1 MDIYKTELPS
11 NKTDEQCSSVPFP
24 FKVGNKIEFNK
35 VTIDNLDCDLLDT
48 NFNIIYDNIKTTKKT
63 SINSKTDITNGT
75 TSTEVGR
82 KVDII
87 NKSIYEQPDDS
98 KTEEKS
104 YDVDMLKKM
113 VIKWLKLD
121 DNIKEYNKR
130 AKEIKEEKTQI
141 EDKILSFMN
150 NSNTNE
156 IQVKDG
162 KLEKKCGQKKEPIN
176 EEYIKKCLVKSFDD
190 VETVDKL
197 TKMLLESR
205 EITETYKLSR
215 KINKVKDLKKKL
227 R

>member
-1 MDIYKTELPS
+1 MDIYKTELTS
-11 NKTDEQCSSVPFP
+11 NKMDEQCSSVPFP
-24 FKVGNKIEFNK
+24 TKVGNKIEFNK
-35 VTIDNLDCDLLDT
+35 ITIDNLDCDLLDT
-48 NFNIIYDNIKTTKKT
+48 NFNIIYDNIKKTKKT
-63 SINSKTDITNGT
+63 DEQCSSVSVP
-75 TSTEVGR
+75 TSVGR
-82 KVDII
+82 KIDII
-87 NKSIYEQPDDS
+87 NKSISEQPENS
-98 KTEEKS
+98 RTEEKS

-190 VETVDKL
+190 VEMVDKL
-197 TKMLLESR
+197 TKVILENR
-205 EITETYKLSR
+205 EITETYKLAR
-215 KINKVKDLKKKL
+215 KVASKAKPKKN
-227 R
+227 

>member
-1 MDIYKTELPS
+1 MDIYKTDL
-11 NKTDEQCSSVPFP
+11 
-24 FKVGNKIEFNK
+24 NKI
-35 VTIDNLDCDLLDT
+35 TIDTLDNDLLNTD
-48 NFNIIYDNIKTTKKT
+48 FNIINDNIKAIKKT
-63 SINSKTDITNGT
+63 LSKA
-75 TSTEVGR
+75 
-82 KVDII
+82 DII
-87 NKSIYEQPDDS
+87 NNVQD
-98 KTEEKS
+98 EKL
-104 YDVDMLKKM
+104 YDVEMLKKM

-121 DNIKEYNKR
+121 DNVKECNKR
-130 AKEIKEEKTQI
+130 AKEFKEEKIQI

-215 KINKVKDLKKKL
+215 KINKVKKMKV
-227 R
+227 